1 MFLCYVKDLFDK
13 LKMPTLELCSISNKE
28 IMMKL
33 FLGFLLSAF
42 LWTGAI
48 AHADGLGF
56 FLGPFSLQFGGEVNG
71 PTVFSD
77 GMSSDPICRAIV
89 TQKQLELIAE
99 MKENISDKEFK
110 MVIKRITIEPY
121 LFGMDNRHQ
130 PVLKGKIIEEKMI
143 KEVTVKYGEESSESE
158 KNLSGTFQ
166 IEKSKG
172 DVSTLN
178 VNRIQR
184 IAVIEDSHFSIPKN
198 YDKNS
203 YNDVVNVICEVGG
216 SH

>member
-1 MFLCYVKDLFDK
+1 MIKDLY
-13 LKMPTLELCSISNKE
+13 ESI
-28 IMMKL
+28 
-33 FLGFLLSAF
+33 
-42 LWTGAI
+42 
-48 AHADGLGF
+48 
-56 FLGPFSLQFGGEVNG
+56 
-71 PTVFSD
+71 
-77 GMSSDPICRAIV
+77 
-89 TQKQLELIAE
+89 
-99 MKENISDKEFK
+99 KEFK